1 MKKLVIS
8 RKDAATCLFLSL
20 IVSAIFALIAYASWN
35 TATDAERMAR
45 STEASFEVVGKTD
58 RSVATSPTVHHA
70 AHDHH
75 FLIVRN
81 LNNAEE
87 FKIAVLQERFDR
99 TNVGATVRLRYD
111 PVEKRWFDPQRPR
124 DPPRVGSVL
133 WGCIFLA
140 FVVLSFWGLVHK
152 RPSETRFF
160 RFE

>member
-8 RKDAATCLFLSL
+8 RKDAATCLFLSS
-20 IVSAIFALIAYASWN
+20 IVSAVFALIAYASWN

-45 STEASFEVVGKTD
+45 STEAVFEVVGKTD

-75 FLIVRN
+75 FLTVRN

-87 FKIAVLQERFDR
+87 FKIAVLQKRFDR

-111 PVEKRWFDPQRPR
+111 PVETQWFDPQHPR
-124 DPPRVGSVL
+124 NPPRVGSVL
-133 WGCIFLA
+133 WSCIFLA
-140 FVVLSFWGLVHK
+140 FVILSFWGLVQK

-160 RFE
+160 RFD